1 MVDVADAAFAAAV
14 RRWAEGTGVAVVADD
29 PQQSYDDIV
38 VLSND
43 PDLIER
49 AFARLSKGGT
59 FAVVTDQAIPRR
71 VSLDVGRLHYDKL
84 LVLGTTG
91 PDLSGAY
98 GPTRTQLKPGGLT
111 WILGAG
117 GPMGHMHLQR
127 ALEMD
132 GRPAK
137 IVATNLN
144 RPRILAVEEK
154 FGVPA
159 RAAGVALVCF
169 SQESFPDQAAFDAQV
184 AAESGGHG
192 YDDIPVMAPSAIAI
206 ENAMQHLA
214 DGGVMNVFAGV
225 PRGTMAMFD
234 YNGIVRRGVRYTG
247 MSGSSIQDLAR
258 MRDLTESRQLSPN
271 KSVAAVAGL
280 EGVADGL
287 RAVSE
292 GSFPG
297 KVVIFPNLSKPL
309 PLTTLA
315 ELKERLPS
323 VYAKLDESG
332 NWTVAAEEELLRL
345 LL

>member
-1 MVDVADAAFAAAV
+1 MIDDDAE
-14 RRWAEGTGVAVVADD
+14 RT
-29 PQQSYDDIV
+29 YDDIV

-43 PDLIER
+43 PELIER
-49 AFARLSKGGT
+49 SFARLGRGGT
-59 FAVVTDQAIPRR
+59 FAVVTDQEIPRR

-84 LVLGTTG
+84 LLLGTTAPRG
-91 PDLSGAY
+91 LPDLSAAY
-98 GPTRTQLKPGGLT
+98 APVRTQLKPGGLT

-137 IVATNLN
+137 IVATNLS
-144 RPRILAVEEK
+144 RPRIMAVEEK
-154 FGVPA
+154 FGGPA
-159 RAAGVALVCF
+159 KDAGVELVCF
-169 SQESFPDQAAFDAQV
+169 SQESFADQVTFDAQMT
-184 AAESGGHG
+184 AENGGHG
-192 YDDIPVMAPSAIAI
+192 YDDIPVMAPSATAI

-234 YNGIVRRGVRYTG
+234 YNSIVRRGVRYTG
-247 MSGSSIQDLAR
+247 MSGSSIDDLAR
-258 MRDLTESRQLSPN
+258 MRDLTESHQLSPN

-287 RAVSE
+287 KAVSE
-292 GSFPG
+292 GRFPG
-297 KVVIFPNLSKPL
+297 KVVIFPNLSQPL

-323 VYAKLDESG
+323 VYAKLGESES
-332 NWTVAAEEELLRL
+332 WTVAAEEELLRL